1 MVPYRRINW
10 SLLNLLIGIYII
22 PTWLE
27 DWKKLECIVIP
38 VPINCKFVFFYFL
51 LFFFGNAYHFS
62 LDPEECNPILKCTN
76 SELHYISHAI
86 YLYLSGNEVF
96 SYIFY
101 SICICSFRCTFSLHY
116 LLEINCQLVLDIP
129 NSTLHTSR
137 TDMVHYLLQN
147 KF

>member
-27 DWKKLECIVIP
+27 DWKKLECIVNP

-51 LFFFGNAYHFS
+51 LFFLAMHTTSASIQKNATQFW
-62 LDPEECNPILKCTN
+62 NVQTVN
-76 SELHYISHAI
+76 YIISVMPFI
-86 YLYLSGNEVF
+86 YTYLEIKYF
-96 SYIFY
+96 HIFY
-101 SICICSFRCTFSLHY
+101 SICIFSFRCTFSLHY

-147 KF
+147 EF